1 VYSKLILLFTYE
13 ERKGMIFLL
22 IGMLIMSIIEVVGI
36 VSIAPFM
43 SIVIEPE
50 SIHTNIYM
58 SVVYQYFKFSDGG
71 IFTMAFGLVVIV
83 VLVFSNSFS
92 AFMTW
97 KIHYFTT
104 LQSYR
109 LSTRLMENYVMQPYE
124 FFLNSNT
131 SELTKNIFNEVDRVI
146 GGVVIPLISI
156 ISKTISSIL
165 IVVMLVFVDPIMAI
179 TSALVL
185 GTSYIFVY
193 KLVNKRLQQI
203 GIKTSEFSKL
213 RYKFVSESMLG
224 IKAIILNGVESEF
237 VERFG
242 SVSKK
247 FANNVA
253 QSSIISSLPRY
264 VLETIAF
271 GGLITIVLI
280 LSKQQRNNT
289 EVIVL
294 LSLYAIAG
302 YKLMPALQGI
312 YQGVT
317 QIKYHHPAIDL
328 VANDF
333 ALPTRN
339 TALTRHESKPL
350 QFNKN
355 ILLQGLNYKY
365 SGTDSMILT
374 DVELEIGINSVV
386 GFVGATGSGKTT
398 IVDILIGLLL
408 PSFGKI
414 KVDNVEIA
422 ENNIVEWHKHIGYVP
437 QDIYLTDDS
446 LANNIALGVPI
457 EDIDY
462 GTINKVLKQVE
473 LNDFVNSLNDGYNSM
488 VGEQGVRLSGGQK
501 QRIGIARA
509 LYHNPGILV
518 FDEATSSLD
527 SLTEIKIMNS
537 IQTLSVN
544 KTIII
549 VAHRLNTIKK
559 CDVIYFMEFGKI
571 VDKGSF
577 EYLIANNDK
586 FKKMSQA

>member
-1 VYSKLILLFTYE
+1 MV
-13 ERKGMIFLL
+13 FLL
-22 IGMLIMSIIEVVGI
+22 IGMLIMSIIEVLGI
-36 VSIAPFM
+36 ASIAPFM
-43 SIVIEPE
+43 SIVIAPE
-50 SIHTNIYM
+50 SIHTNIYI
-58 SVVYQYFKFSDGG
+58 SAVYQYFKFSDDG
-71 IFTMAFGLVVIV
+71 IFTMVFGVVVIF
-83 VLVFSNSFS
+83 VLIISNSYN

-97 KIHYFTT
+97 KIYYFTN

-156 ISKTISSIL
+156 ISKTISSLL
-165 IVVMLVFVDPIMAI
+165 IFVMLVFVDPIMAI
-179 TSALVL
+179 MSSLVL
-185 GTSYIFVY
+185 GTSYILVY
-193 KLVNKRLQQI
+193 KLVNKKLQQI
-203 GIKTSEFSKL
+203 GIKTSEFAKL
-213 RYKFVSESMLG
+213 RYKYVSESLLG
-224 IKAIILNGVESEF
+224 IKEIILHGVEDEF
-237 VERFG
+237 VEKFG
-242 SVSKK
+242 SASKK
-247 FANNVA
+247 FANNVV

-264 VLETIAF
+264 ALETIAF

-302 YKLMPALQGI
+302 YKLLPALQGI
-312 YQGVT
+312 YQGIT
-317 QIKYHHPAIDL
+317 QIKYHNPAIDL
-328 VANDF
+328 IAKDF
-333 ALPTRN
+333 ALSTRD
-339 TALTRHESKPL
+339 TPLARLESKPI

-355 ILLQGLNYKY
+355 ILLQGVNYKY
-365 SGTDSMILT
+365 SGTDSMILS
-374 DVELEIGINSVV
+374 DVELEIGINSII

-414 KVDNVEIA
+414 KVDDVEIV
-422 ENNIVEWHKHIGYVP
+422 ENNISEWHKHIGYVP
-437 QDIYLTDDS
+437 QDIYLTDES

-462 GTINKVLKQVE
+462 GAINKVLKQAE
-473 LNDFVNSLNDGYNSM
+473 LNDFVSSLPDGYNSM

-527 SLTEIKIMNS
+527 SLTEMKIMNS
-537 IQTLSVN
+537 IHALSAN

-549 VAHRLNTIKK
+549 IAHRMSTVKK

-577 EYLIANNDK
+577 EDLVEKNDQ
-586 FKKMSQA
+586 FKKLSQS

>member
-1 VYSKLILLFTYE
+1 MV
-13 ERKGMIFLL
+13 FLL
-22 IGMLIMSIIEVVGI
+22 IGMFFMSIIEVVGI

-50 SIHTNIYM
+50 IIHKNIYL
-58 SVVYQYFKFSDGG
+58 SAAYQNFNFSDEG
-71 IFTMAFGLVVIV
+71 IFTMVFGVLVIV
-83 VLVFSNSFS
+83 VLIFSNSYS
-92 AFMTW
+92 ALMTW
-97 KIHYFTT
+97 KIHYFTN

-156 ISKTISSIL
+156 ITKTISSLL
-165 IVVMLVFVDPIMAI
+165 IVVMLVFVDSIMAI

-185 GTSYIFVY
+185 GTSYIFVF
-193 KLVNKRLQQI
+193 KLVNKKLQQI
-203 GIKTSEFSKL
+203 GIKTSESAKL
-213 RYKFVSESMLG
+213 RYKYVSESMLG
-224 IKAIILNGVESEF
+224 IKEIILHGVEGEF
-237 VERFG
+237 VEKFG
-242 SVSKK
+242 SESKK
-247 FANNVA
+247 FAKNVA

-264 VLETIAF
+264 ALETIAF

-280 LSKQQRNNT
+280 ISQQQRNNT
-289 EVIVL
+289 EIIVL
-294 LSLYAIAG
+294 LSLYALAG

-312 YQGVT
+312 YQGIT
-317 QIKYHHPAIDL
+317 QLKYHNSAIDL
-328 VANDF
+328 IANDF

-339 TALTRHESKPL
+339 ITLTGNESKPI

-355 ILLQGLNYKY
+355 ILVQGLNYKY
-365 SGTDSMILT
+365 SGTDSMILS
-374 DVELEIGINSVV
+374 DVELEISINSIV
-386 GFVGATGSGKTT
+386 GFVGTTGSGKTT
-398 IVDILIGLLL
+398 IVDILIGLLF
-408 PSFGKI
+408 PSFGKL
-414 KVDNVEIA
+414 KVDDVEIVK
-422 ENNIVEWHKHIGYVP
+422 ENISEWHKRIGYVP

-462 GTINKVLKQVE
+462 GAINKVLKQAE
-473 LNDFVNSLNDGYNSM
+473 LTDFVSSLPDGYNSM

-509 LYHNPGILV
+509 LYHNPDILV

-527 SLTEIKIMNS
+527 SLTEMKIMNS
-537 IQTLSVN
+537 IHALSVN

-549 VAHRLNTIKK
+549 VAHRLTTIKK